1 MIMKFKIYTFL
12 TYFCLISSCFSVP
25 SDLYKQFSS
34 IYIGGGLRSSSAS
47 FRTVAS
53 GDGTSSF
60 GNANFDTDLFP
71 ERNGGAQKLGVNLR
85 FGMSYVI
92 DNDAV
97 MNPYI
102 ALEIDKYFG
111 GRMSQ
116 SSPQY
121 FTISTAS
128 PTTNTL
134 GDASLAN
141 NIYNAPITQSI
152 TEQYGLSL
160 KIGSTI
166 LASGAVYGIFGYDRS
181 LVNLSISGFTSLT
194 SGDIVTQAGTT
205 QVISKSINAPK
216 FGIGMDVLMTKYL
229 RVNIEYTSTR
239 YNNRS
244 TYSGNFVDSAGGTQ
258 SGIPLGELNS
268 SSGGI
273 LSYYDHSNYQTK
285 HTISK
290 FMVNFLIN
298 L

>member
-1 MIMKFKIYTFL
+1 MKFRIYTPIA
-12 TYFCLISSCFSVP
+12 YFCLISSCFSVP

-60 GNANFDTDLFP
+60 GNANFDSDLFP
-71 ERNGGAQKLGVNLR
+71 ERNGGAQKLGTNLR

-102 ALEIDKYFG
+102 AIEIDRYFG
-111 GRMSQ
+111 GKVSQ

-121 FTISTAS
+121 FTAKLAT
-128 PTTNTL
+128 PYTTNTL
-134 GDASLAN
+134 GDASIAN
-141 NIYNAPITQSI
+141 NVYNTPVTQSI
-152 TEQYGLSL
+152 TEQYGVSL

-181 LVNLSISGFTSLT
+181 LVNLSMSGFTSLT

-205 QVISKSINAPK
+205 QVVSKYVNAPK

-229 RVNIEYTSTR
+229 RVNIEYTSAR
-239 YNNRS
+239 YNDRS
-244 TYSGNFVDSAGGTQ
+244 HFGYYDLGILNYSGGQVKT
-258 SGIPLGELNS
+258 
-268 SSGGI
+268 
-273 LSYYDHSNYQTK
+273 YYDHSNYQTK